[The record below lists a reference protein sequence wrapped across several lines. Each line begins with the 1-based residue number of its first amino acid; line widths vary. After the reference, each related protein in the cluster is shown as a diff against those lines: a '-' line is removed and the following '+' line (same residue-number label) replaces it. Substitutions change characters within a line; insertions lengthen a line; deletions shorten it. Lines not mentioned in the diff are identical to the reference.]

1 MIKQCIW
8 GVPMIGHADVESM
21 ETKAARNAGS
31 QVAHSSGERRSERC
45 RQKQPETKGP
55 PAAESPK
62 AVRHQG
68 ANHAIQQDQG
78 PWHRIENPTNGWFPR
93 RGSSKSSNIS
103 NSMSNLLKPSGLRVP
118 HQKLGDTHFSLVF
131 LYQVVSSMRWFISPM
146 HWFDIASDLAWKLP
160 RWPSGYSLESIHTIL
175 ID

>member
-1 MIKQCIW
+1 MLSQWKQRQL
-8 GVPMIGHADVESM
+8 GTQAARSPTAVES
-21 ETKAARNAGS
+21 AGAKGVGRSS
-31 QVAHSSGERRSERC
+31 Q
-45 RQKQPETKGP
+45 RQKAP

-131 LYQVVSSMRWFISPM
+131 LYQVGVLHALVYKPHALVR
-146 HWFDIASDLAWKLP
+146 
-160 RWPSGYSLESIHTIL
+160 YS
-175 ID
+175 